1 VAKNGRVGVHV
12 LVGIAVVEEVE
23 DDTTRTIAE
32 VGVQAV
38 GQENDQRTDLEVRV
52 RKGRAYEYCR

>member
-1 VAKNGRVGVHV
+1 MHV

-38 GQENDQRTDLEVRV
+38 GQENDLRTDLEVRV